1 MGFPRAS
8 RIGIAS
14 LAIAAAT
21 GLTALAGVAA
31 AGTPSSWKITVVNS
45 TGQDPANVFV
55 ALPSSG
61 AAPASPSTLP
71 AGFAMDTAY
80 ALDPIGGA
88 TPWVSEGSNRYS
100 ITLSGP
106 WNSGTILYS
115 LGQGYGAKPT
125 AGQNTSPYDFSELTV
140 DSNGSLNGDISSVDQ
155 IGVPARLSVL
165 SPGRVQAPR
174 DGSSQAATEYVGC
187 VNSTWNLLQRYAGS
201 TPPNT
206 FRTSGG
212 QFLQLLGPS
221 AGGAWTNYPSFRTY
235 VTNVA
240 RAGFTVTGNFA
251 GSSNEIGPGG
261 VSYTVPG
268 TTYSYTGSLT
278 PDGQW
283 IKISGTLGT
292 PPGNQM
298 DMYVPIS
305 EMWTHD
311 DSTWTG
317 ANGYGVY
324 RQNGPY
330 VLVAKGGAQPS
341 MGATAF
347 YYTGSGTVPTSG
359 PLTLGGWTP
368 VNPPAGAYATDAND
382 LYGWIYGDLVAS
394 FAMGYWGSNYGSDS
408 SAWNTN
414 ATPPWGV
421 GSAGK
426 APFAAAWTNPF
437 PGYPLFNV
445 YQAAVDATGTT
456 YGSPL
461 NDRFTPPATTSPEIA
476 VTPPQPQSGPYTWQV
491 ELLAQQGCAQ
501 ALSVSPAS
509 GPASGGQ
516 QVTITGRNFHQGA
529 TVTFGGAPATNVQV
543 THNPATSL
551 DTITATT
558 PKAPAGGPVNVR
570 VTNAYGSKAQNIDT
584 SVLANA
590 YAYPASGSGG
600 QAGGI
605 PVPPGGV
612 GLGAGVFKYPG
623 AGCSIR
629 EVVRGVMQAK
639 PARAPR
645 VTVPSGGIMQLAVR
659 GLPKKAEASIDIQV
673 NGQWEYIGRV
683 RSNAEGAA
691 VLPRYAQTTRGQSTL
706 IRARAGKKGM
716 RYLRTIAGPPRDW
729 GGRALS
735 PVVTSYP
742 VGTCPV
748 HYAAAR
754 KPVAAALGKAPVA
767 AVPLGGI
774 TVVRVRGLKRNES
787 TGIDVKVG
795 SSWRFIGRVKA
806 ARNGRLAM
814 PPVAVNQRQQVVQVR
829 LRGDRETRYVKL
841 RAS

>member
-1 MGFPRAS
+1 MGSPRAS

-14 LAIAAAT
+14 LVIAAAT

-31 AGTPSSWKITVVNS
+31 AGATPSSWKITVVNS

-55 ALPSSG
+55 ALQSSG
-61 AAPASPSTLP
+61 AAQASPSTLP

-100 ITLSGP
+100 ITLSGQ

-115 LGQGYGAKPT
+115 LGQGYSAKPT
-125 AGQNTSPYDFSELTV
+125 AGQNTSPYDFTELTV

-187 VNSTWNLLQRYAGS
+187 VNSTWSLLQRYAGS
-201 TPPNT
+201 PPPNT

-221 AGGAWTNYPSFRTY
+221 AGGAWTNYPSFQTY

-240 RAGFTVTGNFA
+240 RAGFTVTGSFA
-251 GSSNEIGPGG
+251 GSSSEEGPNGK
-261 VSYTVPG
+261 YYPVPG

-292 PPGNQM
+292 PPANQM

-311 DSTWTG
+311 DSTWPG

-347 YYTGSGTVPTSG
+347 YYTGTGVPTG
-359 PLTLGGWTP
+359 PPLTLPGWTP

-426 APFAAAWTNPF
+426 AAFAAAWTNPF
-437 PGYPLFNV
+437 PGYPLFDV

-461 NDRFTPPATTSPEIA
+461 NDRFTPPTTASPEIA

-529 TVTFGGAPATNVQV
+529 TVTFGGAPAANVQV

-673 NGQWEYIGRV
+673 NGQWKYIGRV
-683 RSNAEGAA
+683 RSNAKGAA

>member
-1 MGFPRAS
+1 
-8 RIGIAS
+8 
-14 LAIAAAT
+14 
-21 GLTALAGVAA
+21 
-31 AGTPSSWKITVVNS
+31 
-45 TGQDPANVFV
+45 
-55 ALPSSG
+55 
-61 AAPASPSTLP
+61 
-71 AGFAMDTAY
+71 
-80 ALDPIGGA
+80 
-88 TPWVSEGSNRYS
+88 
-100 ITLSGP
+100 
-106 WNSGTILYS
+106 
-115 LGQGYGAKPT
+115 
-125 AGQNTSPYDFSELTV
+125 
-140 DSNGSLNGDISSVDQ
+140 
-155 IGVPARLSVL
+155 
-165 SPGRVQAPR
+165 
-174 DGSSQAATEYVGC
+174 
-187 VNSTWNLLQRYAGS
+187 
-201 TPPNT
+201 
-206 FRTSGG
+206 
-212 QFLQLLGPS
+212 
-221 AGGAWTNYPSFRTY
+221 
-235 VTNVA
+235 
-240 RAGFTVTGNFA
+240 
-251 GSSNEIGPGG
+251 
-261 VSYTVPG
+261 VPG

-292 PPGNQM
+292 PPANQM

-311 DSTWTG
+311 DSTWKG

-347 YYTGSGTVPTSG
+347 YFTGSGAVPTSG
-359 PLTLGGWTP
+359 PLTLPGWTP
-368 VNPPAGAYATDAND
+368 VNPPAGPYATDAND
-382 LYGWIYGDLVAS
+382 VYGWIYGDLVAS

-426 APFAAAWTNPF
+426 AAFAAAWTNPF
-437 PGYPLFNV
+437 PGYPLFDV

-461 NDRFTPPATTSPEIA
+461 NDRFTPPTTTSPELA

-529 TVTFGGAPATNVQV
+529 TVTFGGAPAANVQV

-673 NGQWEYIGRV
+673 NGQWKYIGRV
-683 RSNAEGAA
+683 RSNAKGAA